1 MTRLSSTT
9 VDSALWSIE
18 LYLMRRYGCDAAAR
32 EIAPLRWY
40 IGTGRASVSFL
51 HGLLKAKTY
60 MVARKLHEG
69 GSDEAVIRRVSEYLG

>member
-1 MTRLSSTT
+1 MTHLSSTSI
-9 VDSALWSIE
+9 DSALWSIE

-51 HGLLKAKTY
+51 HGLLEAKTF

-69 GSDEAVIRRVSEYLG
+69 GSDETVIRRVADYLG